1 MTHENNAEKTT
12 IRLHE
17 SSADYVPFEGNLAL
31 APPARHE
38 WTSNDADALDFAK
51 SVMRSESD
59 AILAQIDRLD
69 EQFCEAVALILDC
82 QGRVVATGMGKAGL
96 VARKVSATL
105 SSTGSPS
112 HFVHPGEAF
121 HGDLGAIGSDDVVIA
136 FSYSGETEE
145 VKRILGPLSS
155 RNIPIVSIVSTA
167 NSALGRASTV
177 VLELGAVEEADSLK
191 LAPSSSAAAM
201 LATGDALALTASRLR
216 GFRSEDF
223 ARFHPGGALGRS
235 LTRVHELMRP
245 LSMCRVARD
254 STTVRDVFTS
264 CRRSGR
270 RTGAVLLVDEVGK
283 LSGIF
288 TDSDLARLFESRHED
303 AFDRP
308 VREVMT
314 TSPLSVR
321 ADAMMNEA
329 VAILSK
335 RKISELPAL
344 DDDGRPVGVLDVT
357 DLVGYAP
364 QEGNGKKTF

>member
-364 QEGNGKKTF
+364 QEGNGKKNF